1 MACKPL
7 PVIAAA
13 LLLFGSGCIVTTS
26 TYEMKAREADT
37 LRDALGSLN
46 RDKEKLAQ
54 ENAALSRE
62 VASCRERQAALSAKL
77 GEIEASLRQREQ
89 GLPDGLPTPQ
99 GDTVSR
105 ERFVDEL
112 LAREKATGQ
121 RLRELSERAEKC
133 ERQLEQTR
141 RGTAAVDR

>member
-7 PVIAAA
+7 SVIAAA

-46 RDKEKLAQ
+46 RDKARLAQ

-77 GEIEASLRQREQ
+77 GELEASLRQREK
-89 GLPDGLPTPQ
+89 GLPDAPPTLQ

-121 RLRELSERAEKC
+121 RLQELSERAEQC